1 MSGDAPIHA
10 GCVAIGGRGI
20 LILGPSGT
28 GKSDLAIRLIDRGA
42 MLVSD
47 DYTCLRA
54 ANGFLLAS
62 PPAAIA
68 GKIELRGVGIVERAF
83 LREAQIALAVDLA
96 GPPQRLPEPARRIWL
111 EQSVPLIALNGLEP
125 SAPIKVEA
133 ALALHGLT
141 LPCPS

>member
-1 MSGDAPIHA
+1 MSESETIHA
-10 GCVAIGGRGI
+10 GCIAIDGRGI
-20 LILGPSGT
+20 LLCGPSGS

-47 DYTCLRA
+47 DYTRLHVA
-54 ANGFLLAS
+54 DGGLAGS
-62 PPAAIA
+62 APGTIA
-68 GKIELRGVGIVERAF
+68 GKIEYRGVGIVERPF
-83 LREAQIALAVDLA
+83 LAEASIALAIDL
-96 GPPQRLPEPARRIWL
+96 GEPPQRLPEPATRSWL
-111 EQSVPLIALNGLEP
+111 GQSVPLVALNGLEP